1 LSYAIVREFL
11 SDLKE
16 EFDEEDDKIMKV
28 VELKKLEQG
37 SKTMEKFV
45 QEFRRIARGS
55 RYEG

>member
-1 LSYAIVREFL
+1 MREFL